1 MSILS
6 FLSKMLK
13 TVKNMSALNRKVLI
27 IILIPSKCSK
37 NEQKCSLSVTAAAEE
52 QLTAWQEWADWSQLS
67 LSAALTVGLTIQL
80 SSPSQLD
87 MQTDDS
93 KTAANSCLC
102 RHGLRVYGCH
112 SCYDPMEE
120 LNPATQHRFNKL
132 TCIYQDMIISSMPT
146 DCLLHICILNDP

>member
-1 MSILS
+1 
-6 FLSKMLK
+6 
-13 TVKNMSALNRKVLI
+13 
-27 IILIPSKCSK
+27 
-37 NEQKCSLSVTAAAEE
+37 
-52 QLTAWQEWADWSQLS
+52 
-67 LSAALTVGLTIQL
+67 
-80 SSPSQLD
+80 

-146 DCLLHICILNDP
+146 DCLLHICIWMTPKSWGWWKQLMSFIKYEVCSVSKKYFVFCWRKLNIFFLSLVLWIKTPFSSCLHQIQIYLNIKLSQSNKNWDDKYCGNVKCGVG